1 MGVRGRRA
9 PTAQPSR
16 VGKALPLFFGGTVAR
31 RLADRNP
38 LTTTWSSSP
47 DERLMVKLPISTC
60 PLSTSLGRFDWRWR
74 LLLTSG
80 IIWLPEYFREA
91 APSRRLTKIQISLL
105 QLRLPSDPRTIHYL
119 GRIPRREVAKSHAVT
134 RIAWTSPASRTK
146 HSWSFPLHA
155 GSHLIRG
162 DALCHRAVLGRAAPR
177 RGTGPLPSSD
187 AEASTN
193 RAPRPAVWA
202 STALSSGR
210 VVVRGADVTGGKRGA
225 AGRAGAS
232 RGRQPLPTTP
242 PTRTSLALWAPR
254 TAVGAARPAPHIGAR
269 RRGPTL

>member
-1 MGVRGRRA
+1 MN
-9 PTAQPSR
+9 R
-16 VGKALPLFFGGTVAR
+16 VCVC
-31 RLADRNP
+31 
-38 LTTTWSSSP
+38 
-47 DERLMVKLPISTC
+47 VKLDNIPIFINSGLFVTTRAARHG
-60 PLSTSLGRFDWRWR
+60 TSKA
-74 LLLTSG
+74 S
-80 IIWLPEYFREA
+80 
-91 APSRRLTKIQISLL
+91 
-105 QLRLPSDPRTIHYL
+105 HYL
-119 GRIPRREVAKSHAVT
+119 GRRGPPGASLDAKWRRAMQSPELLGPLLQVERNILGASPSMQDHILSVAT
-134 RIAWTSPASRTK
+134 RCATEPYS
-146 HSWSFPLHA
+146 
-155 GSHLIRG
+155 
-162 DALCHRAVLGRAAPR
+162 AAPPR

-187 AEASTN
+187 AEASTD